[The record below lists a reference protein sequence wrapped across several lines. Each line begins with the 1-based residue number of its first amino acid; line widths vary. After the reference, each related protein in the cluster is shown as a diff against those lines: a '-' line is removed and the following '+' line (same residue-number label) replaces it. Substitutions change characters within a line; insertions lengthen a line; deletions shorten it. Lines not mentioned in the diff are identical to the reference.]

1 MAGTGEFTVA
11 DLAKS
16 SPSPARPCTAPS
28 NATSPPSH
36 ANSQSTD
43 QQLPHHIRPIFLEC
57 YGNPMK
63 QIEDAAEEVHRHV
76 HRAAGHAGDGDYP
89 RAHAEAEQAQGAA
102 RRLKELLGTAAAQ
115 PDRTAR

>member
-1 MAGTGEFTVA
+1 MKPRSMSA
-11 DLAKS
+11 
-16 SPSPARPCTAPS
+16 
-28 NATSPPSH
+28 
-36 ANSQSTD
+36 
-43 QQLPHHIRPIFLEC
+43 
-57 YGNPMK
+57 MK